1 MRMQIGLEAIRAIVE
16 RRLSQREIE
25 KLLWGL
31 GEAEKVQLIFQM
43 AEMARRSS
51 AVADIANRISDSLSL
66 DVLFPRLMEV
76 VTQTLNADRSSLFLH
91 DSESGELYS
100 RVMQGNVM
108 GEIRFP
114 SDLGIAGSVFTTGE
128 AEIIAADAYSNSRFN
143 QEVDRSTGYRTRNI
157 LCVPIRN
164 KSQEVIGVTQVLNK
178 HSGDFDA
185 EDQRLLEALS
195 QQAAAALENA
205 RVFENVERQ
214 QREEAMLLEVVSS
227 NASEMRLEP
236 LLAKIL
242 AAATQLLDSDRGTL
256 YLYDAKRNELFA
268 HVADGIDSAEI
279 RFPANAGIAGECFT
293 SGKAI
298 NIPDAYADP
307 RFQQEIDQRTGY
319 RTRDMLCMPIVAKGA
334 GVIGVMQILNRKLG
348 EFGPA
353 DERRLQAFCAEA
365 AVSIQNAQLFEE
377 VSAERNYN
385 ESILRSMSNG
395 VLTLDAG
402 GVLRKVNESALRI
415 LRRGEREL
423 VGRPLHELFEGRNA
437 WVAKSMDRV
446 RLAGKTDFAVD
457 TDLFVDGA
465 RAISVD
471 LTTVPLK
478 SLSDEPIGYMLIM
491 EDITREKRL
500 RNTLSRYMSKTVV
513 DRLLEGGE
521 AALGGINREVS
532 VLFSDIRGFTSI
544 SERLGAQETVAL
556 LNEYFTDM
564 VDIVFAHK
572 GVLDKYM
579 GDMIMAVFGSV
590 LQQEDDPENAVTVGN
605 KMMEGLRELN
615 ARLQGRGREPIHIGV
630 GISTGDV
637 VAGNIGSPKR
647 LEYTVIGHR
656 VNIAHRLEDANKFYG
671 TSVLVCSQTYE
682 RMKDRSQMREID
694 LIRVR
699 GIEAPFA
706 IYEAIGHH
714 TEESFPQRER
724 AVARFTE
731 GVSCYRRHRWKAA
744 ARCFREVLGVNS
756 QDRPSQIY
764 LERCRI
770 FDSAP
775 PGDEWDG
782 VWTVQS
788 RY

>member
-1 MRMQIGLEAIRAIVE
+1 MQIGLEMIRAIVE
-16 RRLSQREIE
+16 HPLSASEME
-25 KLLWGL
+25 ALLRGL
-31 GEAEKVQLIFQM
+31 DEAEKAQLFSQL
-43 AEMARRSS
+43 AELARRNA
-51 AVADIANRISDSLSL
+51 AVADIANRVSDSLSL

-76 VTQTLNADRSSLFLH
+76 VTQTLNADRSSLFLY
-91 DSESGELYS
+91 DPETRELYS
-100 RVMQGNVM
+100 RVMQGSVM

-128 AEIIAADAYSNSRFN
+128 AAIIAADAYANSRFN
-143 QEVDRSTGYRTRNI
+143 QDVDRRTGYRTTNI

-164 KSQEVIGVTQVLNK
+164 KNREVIGVTQVLNK
-178 HSGDFDA
+178 HSGDFDE
-185 EDQRLLEALS
+185 EDQRLLEELS

-205 RVFENVERQ
+205 RLFEKVERQ

-227 NASEMRLEP
+227 IASEMRLGP
-236 LLAKIL
+236 LLARIL

-256 YLYDAKRNELFA
+256 FLYDAKRNELFS
-268 HVADGIDSAEI
+268 HVADGIASAEI
-279 RFPANAGIAGECFT
+279 RFPANAGIAGECFA

-298 NIPDAYADP
+298 NIPNAYEDA
-307 RFQQEIDQRTGY
+307 RFHQEIDRRTGY
-319 RTRDMLCMPIVAKGA
+319 RTRNMLCMPIVTKGA

-385 ESILRSMSNG
+385 ESILRSMSNA

-402 GVLRKVNESALRI
+402 GVLRKVNDAAVRI
-415 LRRGEREL
+415 LQRREHEL
-423 VGRPLHELFEGRNA
+423 VGRPLQELFAGNNA
-437 WVAKSMDRV
+437 WVARSMDRV
-446 RLAGKTDFAVD
+446 RVAGKTDIAVD
-457 TDLFVDGA
+457 TDLFIDGTQTV
-465 RAISVD
+465 SVD

-478 SLSDEPIGYMLIM
+478 SLSDEPIGYMLMM

-500 RNTLSRYMSKTVV
+500 RSTLSRYMSKAVM

-564 VDIVFAHK
+564 VDIVFAHQ

-590 LQQEDDPENAVTVGN
+590 LQQADDPENAVMVGN
-605 KMMEGLRELN
+605 KMMVGLRELN
-615 ARLQGRGREPIHIGV
+615 ARLMARGREQIRIGV

-656 VNIAHRLEDANKFYG
+656 VNIAHRLEDANKYYG
-671 TSVLVCSQTYE
+671 TSVLICNQTYE
-682 RMKDRSQMREID
+682 RMKDRSQVREID

-706 IYEAIGHH
+706 IYEVIGHH
-714 TEESFPQRER
+714 TEDTFPQREA
-724 AVARFTE
+724 AVAQFSE
-731 GVSCYRRHRWKAA
+731 GVSRYRRRRWKDA
-744 ARCFREVLGVNS
+744 ARCFREVLAANPE
-756 QDRPSQIY
+756 DRPSQIY
-764 LERCRI
+764 LERCGI
-770 FDSAP
+770 FDGTP
-775 PGDEWDG
+775 PAADWDG